1 MSMENAHLCLD
12 AGCAINART
21 LGGDMHGHE
30 IKVTF
35 QPSGRSVYVLPG
47 TVLLEAAGRAGVIL
61 QTPCGGKGTCG
72 KCRVRLVDTPPVP
85 SAASVGILSPKQ
97 VEEGYRLACCTPV
110 DAPLVVDVP
119 AESTFESQQQIL
131 TDDSGADVEVSPL
144 VHKRRFELPLP
155 SSEDPRADLV
165 RLRAILG
172 DIDVSPELMRLMSA
186 FLRANEWKG
195 TAVLSNNHLVAL
207 EAGDTTD
214 DGYGVA
220 VDLGSTTVV
229 GKLFDLVSGRECG
242 VASAIN
248 PQVTFGDDVI
258 SRIMHV
264 RENDDGLAALQA
276 SAVECLNTIVDDLVS
291 QAGIRADEVYEIV
304 LAGNSTMQQILCGY
318 DPSAL
323 GEVPFVQAFEQAQ
336 ILSASD
342 LGLKVNDAAEVYVFP
357 QIGSFVGGDT
367 VAGIVAARLD
377 RWDKPVLFVDIGTN
391 GEIVLANG
399 DQLLATSTAAGPAFE
414 GARIRQGMRATAGAI
429 EKVIIREDV
438 DINVIGDAPPAGLCG
453 TALIDAAADLLR
465 TGIIDETGRIL
476 PADELPAGI
485 PEALQSRLI
494 TEGNETRFVLA
505 PAEDAA
511 GDEAICLWQKDVRE
525 LQLASGAVRA
535 GIQIMLQRAGVEP
548 DAIHRVLLAGAFG
561 NFIRRSNARRIG
573 LLPQIPGDRIRFI
586 GNAASLGAK
595 LVLLSDRER
604 AYAAQLQEQTE
615 HIDLS
620 LDPEFQ
626 MAFGMAMIFPTSDID
641 ACED

>member
-1 MSMENAHLCLD
+1 MQ
-12 AGCAINART
+12 
-21 LGGDMHGHE
+21 GHE

-72 KCRVRLVDTPPVP
+72 KCRVRLMDAPLKP
-85 SAASVGILSPKQ
+85 SPASVGTLSPEQ
-97 VEEGYRLACCTPV
+97 VEQGYRLACCTPV
-110 DAPLVVDVP
+110 DAPMVVEVP
-119 AESTFESQQQIL
+119 PESTFESQQQIL
-131 TDDSGADVEVSPL
+131 TDDSGTEVEISPL
-144 VHKRRFELPLP
+144 VHKRCFELPEP
-155 SSEDPRADLV
+155 SCEDPRADLV
-165 RLRAILG
+165 RLQEVLG
-172 DIDVSPELMRLMSA
+172 DIDVSPELMRQLPA
-186 FLRANEWKG
+186 FLRTNEWKG

-207 EAGDTTD
+207 EPGDTTG

-242 VASAIN
+242 VASEIN
-248 PQVTFGDDVI
+248 PQVAFGDDVI

-264 RENDDGLAALQA
+264 RENEDGLTALQSA
-276 SAVECLNTIVDDLVS
+276 AVECLNTIVQKLVA
-291 QAGIRADEVYEIV
+291 QADIRTDEVYEIV

-323 GEVPFVQAFEQAQ
+323 GEVPFVQAFEEAQ
-336 ILSASD
+336 ILAASD
-342 LGLKVNDAAEVYVFP
+342 LGLDANPAAEVYVFP

-377 RWDKPVLFVDIGTN
+377 RWNEPVLFVDIGTN

-429 EKVIIREDV
+429 EKVLIRDNV
-438 DINVIGDAPPAGLCG
+438 AVNVIGDVAPAGLCG
-453 TALIDAAADLLR
+453 TALIDAVADLLR
-465 TGIIDETGRIL
+465 ADIIDETGRIL
-476 PADELPAGI
+476 PVEELPEGV
-485 PEALQSRLI
+485 PEALQARLI

-505 PAEDAA
+505 STDEAA

-525 LQLASGAVRA
+525 LQLAAGAVRA
-535 GIQIMLQRAGVEP
+535 GIQIMLRRVGVEP

-573 LLPQIPGDRIRFI
+573 LLPQISCDRIRFI

-626 MAFGMAMIFPTSDID
+626 MEFGMAMIFPSSDID
-641 ACED
+641 DLKFCHKR